1 MTIIMSKAL
10 LKTKP
15 RYPRNPKKSA
25 TPPILV
31 SVDKAGDLKI
41 GSRKCRLYKKD
52 EVVKVAKKYGVPNAE
67 KKTVQQL
74 CGSIKAKAKASNDGM
89 NNVPLAKLYP
99 EAAKKRAAAQKAAI
113 KKKIATNFMKV
124 MVTKNNN
131 IAKLRQLNV
140 YQFNRSTS
148 SPKPKTP
155 PKVKTTKPSKKALPL
170 TKEEGVGRIMAMK
183 GLQRNAKMKL
193 VNRVNVGAM
202 SPRRVV
208 KVARVLSRLNAPSY
222 RINM

>member
-1 MTIIMSKAL
+1 MSIIMSKAL

-15 RYPRNPKKSA
+15 RYPRNPKKSV
-25 TPPILV
+25 TPPVLV

-52 EVVKVAKKYGVPNAE
+52 EVVKVAKKYGITTD
-67 KKTVQQL
+67 KKTVGDL
-74 CGSIKAKAKASNDGM
+74 CGAIKRKAKASNDGM

-99 EAAKKRAAAQKAAI
+99 EAAKKRMAMRKRME
-113 KKKIATNFMKV
+113 KKVLNKKVATNFMKA
-124 MVTKNNN
+124 MTTK
-131 IAKLRQLNV
+131 IA
-140 YQFNRSTS
+140 
-148 SPKPKTP
+148 SPMRMP
-155 PKVKTTKPSKKALPL
+155 KPSKKALPL

-193 VNRVNVGAM
+193 VNRIRMGAM

>member
-1 MTIIMSKAL
+1 MSIIMSKAL

-15 RYPRNPKKSA
+15 RYPRNPKKSV
-25 TPPILV
+25 TPPVLVSVDEAPVLV
-31 SVDKAGDLKI
+31 SVDKAGDLKL
-41 GSRKCRLYKKD
+41 GKRKCRLHKKED
-52 EVVKVAKKYGVPNAE
+52 VVKVAKKYGVPNAG
-67 KKTVQQL
+67 KKTVKEL
-74 CGSIKAKAKASNDGM
+74 CGSIKTKAKASNDGM

-99 EAAKKRAAAQKAAI
+99 EAAKKQMAMSKRME
-113 KKKIATNFMKV
+113 KKVLNKKVATNFMKA
-124 MVTKNNN
+124 MTTK
-131 IAKLRQLNV
+131 IA
-140 YQFNRSTS
+140 
-148 SPKPKTP
+148 SPMRMP
-155 PKVKTTKPSKKALPL
+155 KPSKKALPL

-193 VNRVNVGAM
+193 VNRIRMGAM

>member
-15 RYPRNPKKSA
+15 RYPRNPKKSV
-25 TPPILV
+25 TPPVLV

-52 EVVKVAKKYGVPNAE
+52 EVVKVAKKYGITTD
-67 KKTVQQL
+67 KKTVGDL
-74 CGSIKAKAKASNDGM
+74 CGAIKRKAKASNDGM

-99 EAAKKRAAAQKAAI
+99 EAAKKRMAMRKRME
-113 KKKIATNFMKV
+113 KKVLNKKVATNFMKA
-124 MVTKNNN
+124 MTTK
-131 IAKLRQLNV
+131 IA
-140 YQFNRSTS
+140 
-148 SPKPKTP
+148 SPVRMP
-155 PKVKTTKPSKKALPL
+155 KPSKKALPL

-193 VNRVNVGAM
+193 VNRIRMGAM

>member
-1 MTIIMSKAL
+1 MSKAL

-15 RYPRNPKKSA
+15 RYPRNPKKSV
-25 TPPILV
+25 TPPVLV

-52 EVVKVAKKYGVPNAE
+52 EVVKVAKKYGITTD
-67 KKTVQQL
+67 KKTVGDL
-74 CGSIKAKAKASNDGM
+74 CGAIKRKAKASNDGM

-99 EAAKKRAAAQKAAI
+99 EAAKKQMAMRKRMEKKALN
-113 KKKIATNFMKV
+113 KKVATNFMKA
-124 MVTKNNN
+124 MTTK
-131 IAKLRQLNV
+131 IA
-140 YQFNRSTS
+140 
-148 SPKPKTP
+148 SPVRMP
-155 PKVKTTKPSKKALPL
+155 KPSKKALPL

-193 VNRVNVGAM
+193 VNRIRMGAM

>member
-1 MTIIMSKAL
+1 MSIIMSKAL

-15 RYPRNPKKSA
+15 RYPRNPKKSV
-25 TPPILV
+25 TPPVLV

-52 EVVKVAKKYGVPNAE
+52 EVVKVAKKYGITTD
-67 KKTVQQL
+67 KKTVGDL
-74 CGSIKAKAKASNDGM
+74 CGAIKRKAKASNDGM

-99 EAAKKRAAAQKAAI
+99 EAAKKQMAMRKRME
-113 KKKIATNFMKV
+113 KKVLNKKVATNFMKA
-124 MVTKNNN
+124 MTTK
-131 IAKLRQLNV
+131 IA
-140 YQFNRSTS
+140 
-148 SPKPKTP
+148 SPMRMP
-155 PKVKTTKPSKKALPL
+155 KPSKKALPL

-193 VNRVNVGAM
+193 VNRIRMGAM

>member
-15 RYPRNPKKSA
+15 RYPRNPKKSVTPRKSV
-25 TPPILV
+25 TPPVLV

-52 EVVKVAKKYGVPNAE
+52 EVVKVAKKYGITTD
-67 KKTVQQL
+67 KKTVGDL
-74 CGSIKAKAKASNDGM
+74 CGAIKRKAKASNDGM

-99 EAAKKRAAAQKAAI
+99 EAAKKQMAMRKRAE
-113 KKKIATNFMKV
+113 KKVLNKKVATNFMKA
-124 MVTKNNN
+124 MTTK
-131 IAKLRQLNV
+131 IA
-140 YQFNRSTS
+140 
-148 SPKPKTP
+148 SPMRMP
-155 PKVKTTKPSKKALPL
+155 KPSKKALPL

-193 VNRVNVGAM
+193 VNRIRMGAM

>member
-1 MTIIMSKAL
+1 MSIIMSKAL

-15 RYPRNPKKSA
+15 RYPRNPKKSV
-25 TPPILV
+25 TPPVLV

-52 EVVKVAKKYGVPNAE
+52 EVVKVAKKYGITTD
-67 KKTVQQL
+67 KKTVGDL
-74 CGSIKAKAKASNDGM
+74 CGAIKRKAKASNDGM

-99 EAAKKRAAAQKAAI
+99 EAAKKQMAMRKRME
-113 KKKIATNFMKV
+113 KKVLNKKVATNFMKA
-124 MVTKNNN
+124 MTTK
-131 IAKLRQLNV
+131 IA
-140 YQFNRSTS
+140 
-148 SPKPKTP
+148 SPMRMP
-155 PKVKTTKPSKKALPL
+155 KPSKKALPL

-193 VNRVNVGAM
+193 VNRIRMGAM

-208 KVARVLSRLNAPSY
+208 KVARELSRLNAPSY
-222 RINM
+222 RITM

>member
-15 RYPRNPKKSA
+15 RYPRNPKKSV
-25 TPPILV
+25 TPPVLV

-52 EVVKVAKKYGVPNAE
+52 EVVKVAKKYGITTD
-67 KKTVQQL
+67 KKTVGDL
-74 CGSIKAKAKASNDGM
+74 CGAIKRKAKASNDGM

-99 EAAKKRAAAQKAAI
+99 EAAKKQMAMRKRME
-113 KKKIATNFMKV
+113 KKVLNKKVATNFMKA
-124 MVTKNNN
+124 MTTK
-131 IAKLRQLNV
+131 IA
-140 YQFNRSTS
+140 
-148 SPKPKTP
+148 SPVRMP
-155 PKVKTTKPSKKALPL
+155 KPSKKALPL

-193 VNRVNVGAM
+193 VNRIRMGAM

-222 RINM
+222 RITM

>member
-15 RYPRNPKKSA
+15 RYPRNPKKSV
-25 TPPILV
+25 TPPVLV

-52 EVVKVAKKYGVPNAE
+52 EVVKVAKKYGITTD
-67 KKTVQQL
+67 KKTVGDL
-74 CGSIKAKAKASNDGM
+74 CGAIKRKAKASNDGM

-99 EAAKKRAAAQKAAI
+99 EAAKKRMAMRKRME
-113 KKKIATNFMKV
+113 KKVLNKKVATNFMKA
-124 MVTKNNN
+124 MTTK
-131 IAKLRQLNV
+131 IA
-140 YQFNRSTS
+140 
-148 SPKPKTP
+148 SPMRMP
-155 PKVKTTKPSKKALPL
+155 KPSKKALPL

-193 VNRVNVGAM
+193 VNRIRMGAM

>member
-1 MTIIMSKAL
+1 
-10 LKTKP
+10 
-15 RYPRNPKKSA
+15 
-25 TPPILV
+25 
-31 SVDKAGDLKI
+31 
-41 GSRKCRLYKKD
+41 
-52 EVVKVAKKYGVPNAE
+52 VVKVAKKYGVPNAE

-74 CGSIKAKAKASNDGM
+74 CGSIKNRAKASNDGM

-99 EAAKKRAAAQKAAI
+99 EAAKKRTAARKAAI

-155 PKVKTTKPSKKALPL
+155 PKVKTTKPSKKAQPI
-170 TKEEGVGRIMAMK
+170 TKEEGIKRIKMMK
-183 GLQRNAKMKL
+183 NLNRDVRLKLTNRIQR
-193 VNRVNVGAM
+193 GTM
-202 SPRRVV
+202 SPRKVV
-208 KVARVLSRLNAPSY
+208 RVARELSRLGAPSS
-222 RINM
+222 RVNL